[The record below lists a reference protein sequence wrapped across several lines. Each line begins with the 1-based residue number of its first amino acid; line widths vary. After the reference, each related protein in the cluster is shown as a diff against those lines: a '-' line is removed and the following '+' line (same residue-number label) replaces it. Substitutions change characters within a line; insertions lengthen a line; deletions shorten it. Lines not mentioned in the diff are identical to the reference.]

1 MYINKR
7 KSDEMITN
15 KDVIEQGKIVQ
26 HFQIDHNPFTGKV
39 EQDAGFENLV
49 MYDHKIYSVYTD
61 FTGSVADPTGTP
73 DVVTDDADGFMK
85 SMFYL
90 DESDIEQI
98 LEEEVK
104 AQNEADY
111 DEWERW
117 EAAHGIQ
124 EIEDDWMRSD
134 DW

>member
-1 MYINKR
+1 MGRWTR
-7 KSDEMITN
+7 KT
-15 KDVIEQGKIVQ
+15 
-26 HFQIDHNPFTGKV
+26 
-39 EQDAGFENLV
+39 A
-49 MYDHKIYSVYTD
+49 
-61 FTGSVADPTGTP
+61 VADPAGVP
-73 DVVTDDADGFMK
+73 DVVTDDAEGFMK

-104 AQNEADY
+104 AQDEVDY

-124 EIEDDWMRSD
+124 EIEDEWMRD
-134 DW
+134 DLL

>member
-1 MYINKR
+1 
-7 KSDEMITN
+7 MITN

-26 HFQIDHNPFTGKV
+26 HYSIDHNPFTGNP
-39 EQDAGFENLV
+39 EPDAGFENLV
-49 MYDHKIYSVYTD
+49 MYDNKIWSVLTD

-73 DVVTDDADGFMK
+73 DVVTDDAEGFMK

>member
-1 MYINKR
+1 
-7 KSDEMITN
+7 MITN

-26 HFQIDHNPFTGKV
+26 HYSIDHNPFTGKV

-73 DVVTDDADGFMK
+73 DVVTDDAEGFMET
-85 SMFYL
+85 MFFM
-90 DESDIEQI
+90 DESDVEKII
-98 LEEEVK
+98 EEE
-104 AQNEADY
+104 AQALLEYDFDQWELDDSQWD
-111 DEWERW
+111 DEWL
-117 EAAHGIQ
+117 
-124 EIEDDWMRSD
+124 RSD

>member
-1 MYINKR
+1 
-7 KSDEMITN
+7 MITN

-26 HFQIDHNPFTGKV
+26 HYSIDHNPFTGKV

-90 DESDIEQI
+90 DESDMEQI
-98 LEEEVK
+98 LEEQAK
-104 AQNEADY
+104 AQDEIDY

-124 EIEDDWMRSD
+124 EDFLRDDEW
-134 DW
+134 

>member
-1 MYINKR
+1 
-7 KSDEMITN
+7 MITN

-26 HFQIDHNPFTGKV
+26 HYSIDHNPFTGNP
-39 EQDAGFENLV
+39 EPDAGFENLV
-49 MYDHKIYSVYTD
+49 MYDNKIWSVLTD
-61 FTGSVADPTGTP
+61 FTGSVANPTGTP
-73 DVVTDDADGFMK
+73 DIVTDDAEGFMK

>member
-1 MYINKR
+1 
-7 KSDEMITN
+7 MITN

-26 HFQIDHNPFTGKV
+26 HYSIDHNPFTGNP
-39 EQDAGFENLV
+39 EPDAGFENLV
-49 MYDHKIYSVYTD
+49 MYDNKIWSVLTD
-61 FTGSVADPTGTP
+61 FTGSVANPTGTP
-73 DVVTDDADGFMK
+73 DIVTDDAEGFMK

-104 AQNEADY
+104 AQDEADY

-124 EIEDDWMRSD
+124 EDFLRDDEW
-134 DW
+134 

>member
-1 MYINKR
+1 
-7 KSDEMITN
+7 MITN

-26 HFQIDHNPFTGKV
+26 HYSIDHKPFTGNP
-39 EQDAGFENLV
+39 EPDAGFENLV

-61 FTGSVADPTGTP
+61 FTGSVADPAGVP
-73 DVVTDDADGFMK
+73 DIVTDDADAFMK

-98 LEEEVK
+98 LEEEAK
-104 AQNEADY
+104 AQDEVDY

-124 EIEDDWMRSD
+124 ETDDW
-134 DW
+134 

>member
-26 HFQIDHNPFTGKV
+26 HFQIDHNPFTGKP
-39 EQDAGFENLV
+39 EEMGGFENLV
-49 MYDHKIYSVYTD
+49 MYDNKIWSVLTD
-61 FTGSVADPTGTP
+61 FTGSVADPNGTP
-73 DVVTDDADGFMK
+73 DIVTDDAQSFMET
-85 SMFYL
+85 MFVF
-90 DESDIEQI
+90 DDP
-98 LEEEVK
+98 EEVLK
-104 AQNEADY
+104 AETEAQDEIDY

-124 EIEDDWMRSD
+124 EDWMRD
-134 DW
+134 DEW

>member
-1 MYINKR
+1 
-7 KSDEMITN
+7 MITN

-49 MYDHKIYSVYTD
+49 MYDNKIWSVLTD
-61 FTGSVADPTGTP
+61 FTGSVADPSGTP

-98 LEEEVK
+98 LEEQGK
-104 AQNEADY
+104 AQDEVDY
-111 DEWERW
+111 DEWGRW

-124 EIEDDWMRSD
+124 EDFLRDDEW
-134 DW
+134 

>member
-1 MYINKR
+1 
-7 KSDEMITN
+7 MITN

-26 HFQIDHNPFTGKV
+26 HYSIDHNPFTGNP
-39 EQDAGFENLV
+39 EPDAGFENLV
-49 MYDHKIYSVYTD
+49 MYDNKIWSVLTD
-61 FTGSVADPTGTP
+61 FTGSVANPTGTP
-73 DVVTDDADGFMK
+73 DIVTDDADGFMK

-104 AQNEADY
+104 AQEEVDY

-124 EIEDDWMRSD
+124 EIEDEWMRSD

>member
-1 MYINKR
+1 
-7 KSDEMITN
+7 MITN

-26 HFQIDHNPFTGKV
+26 HYSIDHNPFTGNP
-39 EQDAGFENLV
+39 EPDAGFENLV
-49 MYDHKIYSVYTD
+49 MYDNKIWSVLTD
-61 FTGSVADPTGTP
+61 FTGSVANPTGTP
-73 DVVTDDADGFMK
+73 DIVTDDADGFMK
-85 SMFYL
+85 SMCYL

-98 LEEEVK
+98 WEEEAK

>member
-1 MYINKR
+1 
-7 KSDEMITN
+7 MITN

-26 HFQIDHNPFTGKV
+26 HYSIDHNPFTGKV

-49 MYDHKIYSVYTD
+49 MYDNKIWSVYTD

-104 AQNEADY
+104 AQEEADY
-111 DEWERW
+111 YRWEMEDSHWDDEWMRN
-117 EAAHGIQ
+117 
-124 EIEDDWMRSD
+124 DDW
-134 DW
+134 

>member
-26 HFQIDHNPFTGKV
+26 HYPIDHNPFTGSA
-39 EQDAGFENLV
+39 EQNGGFENLV
-49 MYDHKIYSVYTD
+49 MYDNKIWSVLTD
-61 FTGSVADPTGTP
+61 FTGSVADPSGTP
-73 DVVTDDADGFMK
+73 DIVTDDADGFMK

-90 DESDIEQI
+90 DESDMEQI
-98 LEEEVK
+98 LEEQAK
-104 AQNEADY
+104 AQDEIDY

-124 EIEDDWMRSD
+124 EDFLRDDEW
-134 DW
+134 

>member
-7 KSDEMITN
+7 KSDKMITN

-26 HFQIDHNPFTGKV
+26 HYSIDRNPFTGKV

-73 DVVTDDADGFMK
+73 DVVTDDAEGFIQT
-85 SMFYL
+85 MFFM
-90 DESDIEQI
+90 DESDVEKIV
-98 LEEEVK
+98 EEE
-104 AQNEADY
+104 AQALLEYDFEQWELDDSQWD
-111 DEWERW
+111 DEWL
-117 EAAHGIQ
+117 
-124 EIEDDWMRSD
+124 RSD

>member
-26 HFQIDHNPFTGKV
+26 HYSIDHNPFTGKAD
-39 EQDAGFENLV
+39 ELGGFENLV

-73 DVVTDDADGFMK
+73 DVVTDDAEGFIQT
-85 SMFYL
+85 MFFM
-90 DESDIEQI
+90 DESDVEKIV
-98 LEEEVK
+98 EEE
-104 AQNEADY
+104 AQALLEYDFDQWELDDSQWD
-111 DEWERW
+111 DEWL
-117 EAAHGIQ
+117 
-124 EIEDDWMRSD
+124 RSD